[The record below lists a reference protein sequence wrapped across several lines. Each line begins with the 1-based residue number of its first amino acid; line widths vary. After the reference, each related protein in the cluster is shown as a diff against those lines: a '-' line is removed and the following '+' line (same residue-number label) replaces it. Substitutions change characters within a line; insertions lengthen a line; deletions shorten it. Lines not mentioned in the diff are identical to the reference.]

1 MALFL
6 INRYLGDEGDDGSS
20 NESRAKAL
28 LAKLQR
34 KAKVKEQ
41 QSLSCQEEYQSK
53 TTVASDRVTS
63 VKKKRKNKGGNLDV
77 TKHPKKRKEQVNQ
90 DVSPPDPEELS
101 EGDNARKKK
110 DTKKMQLTEKD
121 KDGMKQKSVH
131 NKNGNLQEA
140 AAAADKT
147 ELLKNDEMVEKIQ
160 TDQSIQDTETNPSQT
175 GFTILGG
182 FEKKIIQKVQ
192 RVLPKWLAEPDVIQR
207 DITSNLVPIS
217 DVPGICTKLQRKL
230 ESNGIHHLFPVQAEV
245 IPAILESVSHGLL
258 IGRGGYKPR
267 DVCVSAPTGSGK
279 TLAFVIP
286 VIQALIGRV
295 VCKVRVLAVLPTKEL
310 AQQVCK
316 VFSSYA
322 EGNSLKVVMLAGQ
335 KSFAAEQALLSENRG
350 GISHSLADIVV
361 ATPGRLVDHIN
372 KNDGFSLEHLRF
384 LIIDEAD
391 RMIDSM
397 HQSWLSQV
405 TKAVY
410 RPRRVSEA
418 VSIFKR
424 TEPAPITAASLS
436 PPQMPLQKLLFSAT
450 LTQNPEKLQQL
461 GLHQPRLFSS
471 VHSQSTTNPESQERF
486 NFPQGLT
493 EYYVPCTLSKKPL
506 LILHFILRL
515 KFSPILCFTNSREAT
530 HRLFLLVQLFGGVQ
544 AAEFSSRLSPNE
556 RMRTLKEFEQG
567 KIQLLISTDA
577 AARGID
583 INGVKCVVNY
593 DAPQFIRTYIHRVG
607 RTARA
612 GKSGLAFTFLLGV
625 QEKKFLQMVK
635 DAGSPGIHKQIV
647 MPGNLKSMEPRYEQ
661 TLLELGNTIKG
672 EKAKKRV

>member
-6 INRYLGDEGDDGSS
+6 INRYLGDEEGGGSS
-20 NESRAKAL
+20 NESRSKAL

-41 QSLSCQEEYQSK
+41 QSLACQGEHQSK
-53 TTVASDRVTS
+53 TTVESDRDTS
-63 VKKKRKNKGGNLDV
+63 VKKKIKNKGDNLEE
-77 TKHPKKRKEQVNQ
+77 TKHPKKRKEH
-90 DVSPPDPEELS
+90 VSPPDPEELS
-101 EGDNARKKK
+101 KGDNAQKKK
-110 DTKKMQLTEKD
+110 NDTKKIQLTED
-121 KDGMKQKSVH
+121 KDGFEQTSVH
-131 NKNGNLQEA
+131 KKKINLQDSA
-140 AAAADKT
+140 ATDKT
-147 ELLKNDEMVEKIQ
+147 ELPENDDEMV
-160 TDQSIQDTETNPSQT
+160 DTEKSSSQT

-182 FEKKIIQKVQ
+182 FEKNIIQ
-192 RVLPKWLAEPDVIQR
+192 KWLAEPDVIQR

-217 DVPGICTKLQRKL
+217 DVPGICTKLKRKL
-230 ESNGIHHLFPVQAEV
+230 EGNGIHHLFPVQAEV

-267 DVCVSAPTGSGK
+267 DICVSAPTGSGK
-279 TLAFVIP
+279 TLAFIIP
-286 VIQALIGRV
+286 VIQALMERV
-295 VCKVRVLAVLPTKEL
+295 VCDIRVLTVLPTKEL

-322 EGNSLKVVMLAGQ
+322 EGTSLKVVMLAGQ
-335 KSFAAEQALLSENRG
+335 KSFATEQASLSENRG

-410 RPRRVSEA
+410 RSRSGSEA

-424 TEPAPITAASLS
+424 TEPAPITAA
-436 PPQMPLQKLLFSAT
+436 
-450 LTQNPEKLQQL
+450 
-461 GLHQPRLFSS
+461 RLFSS
-471 VHSQSTTNPESQERF
+471 VHSQSTTHPESQERF

-515 KFSPILCFTNSREAT
+515 KFSPILCFTNSREAA
-530 HRLFLLVQLFGGVQ
+530 HRLYLLVQLFGGVQ

-556 RMRTLKEFEQG
+556 RKRTLKEFEQG

-612 GKSGLAFTFLLGV
+612 GKVGLAFTFLLGV
-625 QEKKFLQMVK
+625 QMVK
-635 DAGSPGIHKQIV
+635 DAGSPGIQKQIV
-647 MPGNLKSMEPRYEQ
+647 KPGSLKSMEPRYQ
-661 TLLELGNTIKG
+661 QMLLELGNTIKG
-672 EKAKKRV
+672 EKANKHV

>member
-6 INRYLGDEGDDGSS
+6 INRYLGDEEGGGSS
-20 NESRAKAL
+20 NESRSKAL

-41 QSLSCQEEYQSK
+41 QSLACQGEHQSK
-53 TTVASDRVTS
+53 TTVESDRDTS
-63 VKKKRKNKGGNLDV
+63 VKKKRKNKGDNLEE
-77 TKHPKKRKEQVNQ
+77 TKHPKKRKEH
-90 DVSPPDPEELS
+90 VSPPDPEELS
-101 EGDNARKKK
+101 KGDNAQKKK
-110 DTKKMQLTEKD
+110 NDTKKIQLTED
-121 KDGMKQKSVH
+121 KDGFEQTSVH
-131 NKNGNLQEA
+131 KKKINLQDSA
-140 AAAADKT
+140 ATDKT
-147 ELLKNDEMVEKIQ
+147 ELPENDDEMV
-160 TDQSIQDTETNPSQT
+160 DTEKSSSQT

-182 FEKKIIQKVQ
+182 FEKNIIQKVQ
-192 RVLPKWLAEPDVIQR
+192 RVLPQWLAEPDVIQR

-217 DVPGICTKLQRKL
+217 DVPGICTKLKRKL
-230 ESNGIHHLFPVQAEV
+230 EGNGIHHLFPVQAEV

-267 DVCVSAPTGSGK
+267 DICVSAPTGSGK
-279 TLAFVIP
+279 TLAFIIP
-286 VIQALIGRV
+286 VIQALMERV
-295 VCKVRVLAVLPTKEL
+295 VCDIRVLTVLPTKEL

-322 EGNSLKVVMLAGQ
+322 EGTSLKVVMLAGQ
-335 KSFAAEQALLSENRG
+335 KSFATEQASLSENRG

-410 RPRRVSEA
+410 RSRSGSEA

-436 PPQMPLQKLLFSAT
+436 PPPMPLQKLLFSAT

-471 VHSQSTTNPESQERF
+471 VHSQSTTHPESQERF

-515 KFSPILCFTNSREAT
+515 KFSPILCFTNSREAA
-530 HRLFLLVQLFGGVQ
+530 HRLYLLVQLFGGVQ

-556 RMRTLKEFEQG
+556 RKRTLKEFEQG

-612 GKSGLAFTFLLGV
+612 GKVGLAFTFLLGV
-625 QEKKFLQMVK
+625 QENNFLQMVK
-635 DAGSPGIHKQIV
+635 DAGSPGIQKQIV
-647 MPGNLKSMEPRYEQ
+647 KPGSLKSMEPRYQ
-661 TLLELGNTIKG
+661 QMLLELGNTIKG
-672 EKAKKRV
+672 EKANKHV

>member
-53 TTVASDRVTS
+53 TTVESDRGTS
-63 VKKKRKNKGGNLDV
+63 VKKKRKNKGGNLDK

-110 DTKKMQLTEKD
+110 DTKK
-121 KDGMKQKSVH
+121 
-131 NKNGNLQEA
+131 
-140 AAAADKT
+140 
-147 ELLKNDEMVEKIQ
+147 I
-160 TDQSIQDTETNPSQT
+160 IPYYTETSPSQT

-182 FEKKIIQKVQ
+182 FEKKIIQKVPLF
-192 RVLPKWLAEPDVIQR
+192 VLPKWLAEPDVIQR

-286 VIQALIGRV
+286 VIQALMERV

-335 KSFAAEQALLSENRG
+335 KSFAAEQASLSENRG

-471 VHSQSTTNPESQERF
+471 VHSQSMTNPESQERF

-544 AAEFSSRLSPNE
+544 AAEFSSRLSPND
-556 RMRTLKEFEQG
+556 RKRTLKEFEQG

-661 TLLELGNTIKG
+661 TLLELGNTIK
-672 EKAKKRV
+672 VVDSDH